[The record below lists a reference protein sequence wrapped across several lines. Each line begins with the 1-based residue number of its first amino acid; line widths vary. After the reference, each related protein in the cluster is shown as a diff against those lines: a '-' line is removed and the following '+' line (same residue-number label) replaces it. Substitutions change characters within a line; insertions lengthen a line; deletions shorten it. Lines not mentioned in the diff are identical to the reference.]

1 MSKEPDKYYHKE
13 IERLLNDLGVITG
26 STWEIVNGDAGLC
39 IVSSRDGVE
48 IDSSPLLDEADSG
61 SNLVKVWIKAYKK
74 GYERGRQD

>member
-13 IERLLNDLGVITG
+13 IERLLNDLGAITS
-26 STWEIVNGDAGLC
+26 STWEIVNDDAGLW